1 MLKYP
6 ISGLPSPKAREVL
19 RCCQVGTS
27 VRQIAK
33 KYMRS
38 LKASSGQK
46 QPALRKLNMRMGK
59 ELLKMYLGFG
69 GYLI

>member
-1 MLKYP
+1 M
-6 ISGLPSPKAREVL
+6 
-19 RCCQVGTS
+19 S
-27 VRQIAK
+27 VPQIAK
-33 KYMRS
+33 KFLRS
-38 LKASSGQK
+38 LKAISGQK